1 MKWGGKAARDWRAAD
16 AGTANSNSLG
26 CSGQQ
31 REVFTEKKCG
41 MERMRVVRE
50 YESCDVLPTDV
61 WRCAE
66 WCGWNLVWLGRER
79 LGDASL
85 RRFMSS

>member
-1 MKWGGKAARDWRAAD
+1 
-16 AGTANSNSLG
+16 
-26 CSGQQ
+26 
-31 REVFTEKKCG
+31 

-50 YESCDVLPTDV
+50 YESCDGLPTDV
-61 WRCAE
+61 W

-85 RRFMSS
+85 RRFMSLRESVCKTESLTLDMKTTKTMLNAKTMYDATLRWKEKTGAIAL